1 MKNNIPERYKG
12 IIALIFLSFL
22 WGVTSVIPRYLNI
35 SFKLFQQVYL
45 RLFLGFILS
54 CIFFRGSIR
63 LDIIKK
69 LPRHEVGLL
78 ILRSFLYYIL
88 GIVLATQALLLTKV
102 GNVVF
107 IQTMPMTAI
116 LGFFLLKEK
125 LTVKKGIL
133 VFLSFIGVIV
143 IAYKDSIMSL
153 SFGMGEIIAFLSCIF
168 LSLGIVLRK
177 WHSNLLN
184 DKEIA
189 TIMLLLASVFI
200 FIISIFNGDGIPL
213 TNWTSIVVIA
223 IIIGGLVN
231 SGISFLL
238 NYGLHRVDAVLSN
251 NIMALEPIFAVTLGL
266 ILFAEVPG
274 IKEIFGG
281 LLIIASVYFMS
292 RPDESKNKS

>member
-1 MKNNIPERYKG
+1 MKNNISERYKG

-35 SFKLFQQVYL
+35 SLKLFQQVYL
-45 RLFLGFILS
+45 RLLLGFILS

-63 LDIIKK
+63 LNIIKK
-69 LPRHEVGLL
+69 LSRREIGLL
-78 ILRSFLYYIL
+78 ATRSFIYYVL
-88 GIVLATQALLLTKV
+88 GVVLATQALLLTKV

-125 LTVKKGIL
+125 LTIKKGIL

-143 IAYKDSIMSL
+143 IAYRDSITSL
-153 SFGMGEIIAFLSCIF
+153 SFGPGEIIAFLSCIF

-189 TIMLLLASVFI
+189 TIMLFLASIFI
-200 FIISIFNGDGIPL
+200 FIISLFNGDGFPL
-213 TNWTSIVVIA
+213 ANWSSIVVIA
-223 IIIGGLVN
+223 IIIGGFVN
-231 SGISFLL
+231 VGISFLL

-251 NIMALEPIFAVTLGL
+251 NIMALESIFAVMFGL

-274 IKEIFGG
+274 IKEILGG
-281 LLIIASVYFMS
+281 ILIIASVYFMY
-292 RPDESKNKS
+292 RPEGGKNK